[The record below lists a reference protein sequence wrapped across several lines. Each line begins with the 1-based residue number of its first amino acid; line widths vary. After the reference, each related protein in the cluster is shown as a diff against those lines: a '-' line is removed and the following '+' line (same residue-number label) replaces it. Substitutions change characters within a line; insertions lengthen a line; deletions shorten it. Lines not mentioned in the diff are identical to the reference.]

1 MTLLISVLQAT
12 NIKYKGQLLFRR
24 TGLWPNQ
31 PIFQWNPHHI
41 GYSASPTLMI
51 TITSDVVVGCWRS
64 SSSERHAACCLVQLP
79 RKCLLP
85 DLIDRRSAHT
95 HRRRSTAT
103 TADTG
108 RLSLSARLAATL
120 GRYPVS
126 QVLRAGNCHC
136 RCVGGP
142 QLRTARHLESE
153 FRGILSYLF
162 RDITYHLDPVLSAS
176 QPHGS
181 GTSCLSAFAKPSHFL
196 FSNAIL
202 RLTFSS
208 QLTPPPSDPPSNAP

>member
-64 SSSERHAACCLVQLP
+64 SSSERHTACCLVQLP

-103 TADTG
+103 T
-108 RLSLSARLAATL
+108 
-120 GRYPVS
+120 
-126 QVLRAGNCHC
+126 
-136 RCVGGP
+136 
-142 QLRTARHLESE
+142 
-153 FRGILSYLF
+153 
-162 RDITYHLDPVLSAS
+162 
-176 QPHGS
+176 
-181 GTSCLSAFAKPSHFL
+181 
-196 FSNAIL
+196 
-202 RLTFSS
+202 RLTPAVSRCPPGWRQRSADIQLAKKAKSCVQETATVAVLGVRNSAQPDIWKVSFGASS
-208 QLTPPPSDPPSNAP
+208 AVYSAT